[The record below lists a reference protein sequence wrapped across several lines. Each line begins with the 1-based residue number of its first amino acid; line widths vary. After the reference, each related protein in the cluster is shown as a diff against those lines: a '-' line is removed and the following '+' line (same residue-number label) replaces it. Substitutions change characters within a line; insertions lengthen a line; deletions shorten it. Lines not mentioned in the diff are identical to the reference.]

1 MPVTTA
7 LIPGYGAPPRRA
19 DGGVRQIASS
29 APALAPAS
37 NRQVRQQIPV
47 EQVVEGDFLE
57 KKDLSGINAASFH
70 QTRRYTTPM
79 GGESMLVRRAVAEY
93 WSLSLMEGGRV
104 PPLHRIDDYA

>member
-1 MPVTTA
+1 MPATTA

-19 DGGVRQIASS
+19 DGGVRQITSS
-29 APALAPAS
+29 APALPP
-37 NRQVRQQIPV
+37 NRQVRQQAPV

-57 KKDLSGINAASFH
+57 KKDLSGINSASFH

-79 GGESMLVRRAVAEY
+79 GGESMLARRAVAEY

-104 PPLHRIDDYA
+104 SPLHRIDDYA